1 MTLVAGL
8 TGASTMMKKSKPR
21 GCGWKAEMDG
31 EDDRPQVAYDFQAR
45 RPSCSAHSTV
55 KENVTEP
62 ARNKISIKLKL
73 DTMVVN
79 RLFGNDVWLVG
90 YEESAALMRALEE
103 LGLEERL
110 PADPLTWY
118 CTPLGKELHLDLH
131 MAFMGLLC
139 EWEIILHLEKYNLMF
154 EEEADAILD
163 LLGMDNY
170 PVSELKC
177 RVRRAYCEHNRLSR
191 LRH

>member
-8 TGASTMMKKSKPR
+8 IGASTMMKKPKPR

-31 EDDRPQVAYDFQAR
+31 DDDRPQVAYQVR

-55 KENVTEP
+55 KENATEP
-62 ARNKISIKLKL
+62 RNKISVKLKL

-79 RLFGNDVWLVG
+79 RLFGDDGWLVDF
-90 YEESAALMRALEE
+90 EESPALMRALEE

-110 PADPLTWY
+110 PADPLTLY

-139 EWEIILHLEKYNLMF
+139 EWEVILHLEKYNLMG

-170 PVSELKC
+170 PESELKC
-177 RVRRAYCEHNRLSR
+177 RVQRAYCEHNKLSR